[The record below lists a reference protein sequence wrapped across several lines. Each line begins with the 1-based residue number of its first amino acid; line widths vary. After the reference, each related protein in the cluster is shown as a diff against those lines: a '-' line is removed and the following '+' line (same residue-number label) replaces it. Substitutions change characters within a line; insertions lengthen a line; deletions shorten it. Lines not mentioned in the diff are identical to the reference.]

1 MKLLNS
7 WLMASAISTV
17 AARPWPRAANTTS
30 TYFFTFGNSYTQTG
44 FSTTGEQPS
53 PSNPMGNPAL
63 GTGTTTGG
71 ENWVGYL
78 TTAQNASLVLS
89 YNLAVGGAS
98 IDNSLVQGSTDVD
111 LASQVDIF
119 DETYSSKPASAPWSA
134 ENSVFGF
141 WIGINDIGNAFYN
154 TDADTF
160 TPQLI
165 ARLASLV
172 ERIYS
177 AGGRK
182 FLFLNVP
189 PTSRSPMF
197 IDQGN
202 ATVEQHAAYLAVYN
216 RNLEAMVDGFK
227 TNHTDV
233 TVAYYDSWS
242 FMTKILDDPTDYG
255 FPDATC
261 INDDG
266 TSCIWWNDYHPSAKY
281 HQLQAE
287 DMKKV
292 LQPLGAW

>member
-1 MKLLNS
+1 MFRRNPSETGPVL
-7 WLMASAISTV
+7 TV
-17 AARPWPRAANTTS
+17 
-30 TYFFTFGNSYTQTG
+30 
-44 FSTTGEQPS
+44 E
-53 PSNPMGNPAL
+53 
-63 GTGTTTGG
+63 
-71 ENWVGYL
+71 
-78 TTAQNASLVLS
+78 LS
-89 YNLAVGGAS
+89 
-98 IDNSLVQGSTDVD
+98 
-111 LASQVDIF
+111 
-119 DETYSSKPASAPWSA
+119 
-134 ENSVFGF
+134 
-141 WIGINDIGNAFYN
+141 IGNAFYN

-233 TVAYYDSWS
+233 S
-242 FMTKILDDPTDYG
+242 
-255 FPDATC
+255 
-261 INDDG
+261 
-266 TSCIWWNDYHPSAKY
+266 
-281 HQLQAE
+281 
-287 DMKKV
+287 KV
-292 LQPLGAW
+292 TGC